1 MGGFSQ
7 VEFDSLAPYEQKQ
20 YEMDNPRPRAS
31 RQESMESSKAKMN
44 SIASPTPAAEKAI
57 ENYRAKVGSD
67 AGGRTIGSGGGGGG
81 GMGTGKM
88 NRDISKNMKKGG
100 KVSSASKR
108 ADGCAIK
115 GKTRGRIV

>member
-1 MGGFSQ
+1 MGSFSQ

-20 YEMDNPRPRAS
+20 YEMDNPRPRPS

-57 ENYRAKVGSD
+57 ETYRAKVGSD
-67 AGGRTIGSGGGGGG
+67 AGGRTIGGGSGS
-81 GMGTGKM
+81 MGTGKM